1 MFIKNNEDIRID
13 LIKSIYFLIVD
24 KTTYLYNF
32 FMAVNYKA
40 PIKDILFA
48 FDVLNSYEKLNNI
61 DRFKDFNID
70 IAVPAIE
77 ECSKFAEEV
86 LAPINADG
94 DKYGAKYNNGV
105 VNMPPGFI
113 EAYEKFKNAGWASI
127 SLPSEIGGGG
137 MPYLLSGGTLEIL
150 CTANMAFILG
160 PGLSIG
166 AISGINEHAS
176 QEQKDKYLPN
186 LVSGDWTGT
195 MNLSEPQSGSDLNH
209 LITKADPQE
218 DGTYKITG
226 TKIWIGSGEHDL
238 SKNIVHL
245 VLARVPGS
253 PEGTKG
259 ISMFIVPKYIVNDDS
274 SLGDRNNVNC
284 LSIEEKL
291 GIHGSPTCVME
302 YDGAVGYLVGEE
314 NRGLNYMFTT
324 INEARIRVGG
334 HGLACTTGALQGAA
348 QYARDRV
355 QGRPIGMSKEN
366 AKNSTIIDHADVRRM
381 LMTIKAYS
389 DAMRY
394 MMYDN
399 QMMLDF
405 SYFGNE
411 DQKNYGEARCGLLTP
426 ISKSW
431 ISDLSV
437 ELTSMAI
444 QIYGGMGYVEETGV
458 AQYLRDARIAPIY
471 AGTNGI
477 QALDLTLK
485 KIHTDEGKVVNN
497 LFDEMI
503 SVSNELNKSDILS
516 KLTESYQFHIKNL
529 MESTEKVRKLMIN
542 GNQKSIS
549 GFASPYTKMFGQ
561 VLGGYYMAKAA
572 IHAEKKYK
580 ETEDEYF
587 KDKITLSKFY
597 IEQLLPLS
605 ENNMPPIASDVNDL
619 FLINSESF

>member
-1 MFIKNNEDIRID
+1 
-13 LIKSIYFLIVD
+13 
-24 KTTYLYNF
+24 
-32 FMAVNYKA
+32 MAVNYKA
-40 PIKDILFA
+40 PVKDILFA

-61 DRFKDFNID
+61 VRFKDFNLD

-94 DKYGAKYNNGV
+94 DKHGAKFNKGV

-113 EAYEKFKNAGWASI
+113 EAYEKFKSAGWASI
-127 SLPSEIGGGG
+127 SLPLEIGGGG
-137 MPYLLSGGTLEIL
+137 MPYLLSAGTLEIL
-150 CTANMAFILG
+150 CTANMAFVLG

-166 AISGINEHAS
+166 AISGINQHAS
-176 QEQKDKYLPN
+176 QEQKDLYLPN
-186 LVSGDWTGT
+186 LVSGEWTGT

-209 LITKADPQE
+209 LTTKAEPQE

-238 SKNIVHL
+238 SENIVHL
-245 VLARVPGS
+245 VLARVPDS

-259 ISMFIVPKYIVNDDS
+259 ISMFIVPKYKVNDDS
-274 SLGDRNNVNC
+274 SLGERNNVNC
-284 LSIEEKL
+284 ISIEEKL

-302 YDGAVGYLVGEE
+302 YNGAIGYLVGEK
-314 NRGLNYMFTT
+314 NRGLSYMFTT

-355 QGRPIGMSKEN
+355 QGRPVGMSKED

-405 SYFGNE
+405 LYFGND
-411 DQKNYGEARCGLLTP
+411 DQREYGEARGGLLTP

-458 AQYLRDARIAPIY
+458 AQYYRDARIAPIY

-477 QALDLTLK
+477 QALDLALR
-485 KIHTDEGKVVNN
+485 KIHVDDGKAVNN
-497 LFDEMI
+497 LFDEMLL
-503 SVSNELNKSDILS
+503 VSSELKNSERLS
-516 KLTESYQFHIKNL
+516 KLYESYEFHIKNL
-529 MESTEKVRKLMIN
+529 MESTEKVRKLLIN
-542 GNQKSIS
+542 DNQKSIS

-572 IHAEKKYK
+572 VLADKKYK
-580 ETEDEYF
+580 ETDEEFY

-605 ENNMPPIASDVNDL
+605 ATNMPPIDCDVDDL
-619 FLINSESF
+619 FSIKNEDF

>member
-1 MFIKNNEDIRID
+1 
-13 LIKSIYFLIVD
+13 
-24 KTTYLYNF
+24 
-32 FMAVNYKA
+32 MAVNYKA
-40 PIKDILFA
+40 PVKDILFA

-86 LAPINADG
+86 LAPINAVG
-94 DKYGAKYNNGV
+94 DKHGAKYNNGV

-137 MPYLLSGGTLEIL
+137 MPYLLSGGALEIL

-195 MNLSEPQSGSDLNH
+195 MNLSEPQSGSDLNY
-209 LITKADPQE
+209 LTTKAEPQE

-238 SKNIVHL
+238 SDNIIHL

-274 SLGDRNNVNC
+274 SLGERNNVNC
-284 LSIEEKL
+284 ISIEEKL

-302 YDGAVGYLVGEE
+302 YDGAIGYLVGEE

-355 QGRPIGMSKEN
+355 QGRPVGMSKEE
-366 AKNSTIIDHADVRRM
+366 AKSSTIIDHADVRRM
-381 LMTIKAYS
+381 LMTIKAYV

-394 MMYDN
+394 LMYDN
-399 QMMLDF
+399 QLMLDVE
-405 SYFGNE
+405 YFGE
-411 DQKNYGEARCGLLTP
+411 DEEMKAFGEERCGILTP
-426 ISKSW
+426 ITKAW
-431 ISDLSV
+431 ISDLGV
-437 ELTSMAI
+437 ELSNVAI
-444 QIYGGMGYVEETGV
+444 QVYGGMGYVEETGV

-471 AGTNGI
+471 EGTNGI
-477 QALDLTLK
+477 QALDLMFRKLPLDNGQAMQRLL
-485 KIHTDEGKVVNN
+485 TDVNEVI
-497 LFDEMI
+497 DEMKQDDEEL
-503 SVSNELNKSDILS
+503 VSMAEKLEKEVNTLSEITLWLGSKMLEGELVD
-516 KLTESYQFHIKNL
+516 
-529 MESTEKVRKLMIN
+529 
-542 GNQKSIS
+542 
-549 GFASPYTKMFGQ
+549 ASAGATPYLKMFGQ
-561 VLGGYYMAKAA
+561 VLGGYYMGKAA
-572 IHAEKKYK
+572 ILANKKFK
-580 ETEDEYF
+580 ETGDEFY

-597 IEQLLPLS
+597 IEQLLPLAS
-605 ENNMPPIASDVNDL
+605 GYASSITAGKEDLYAMKAEN
-619 FLINSESF
+619 F

>member
-1 MFIKNNEDIRID
+1 
-13 LIKSIYFLIVD
+13 
-24 KTTYLYNF
+24 
-32 FMAVNYKA
+32 MAVNYKA
-40 PIKDILFA
+40 PVKDILFA

-61 DRFKDFNID
+61 VRFKDFNLD

-94 DKYGAKYNNGV
+94 DKHGAKFNKGV

-113 EAYEKFKNAGWASI
+113 EAYEKFKSAGWASI
-127 SLPSEIGGGG
+127 SLPLEIGGGG
-137 MPYLLSGGTLEIL
+137 MPYLLSAGTLEIL
-150 CTANMAFILG
+150 CTANMAFVLG

-166 AISGINEHAS
+166 AISGINQHAS
-176 QEQKDKYLPN
+176 QEQKDLYLPN
-186 LVSGDWTGT
+186 LVSGEWTGT

-209 LITKADPQE
+209 LTTKAEPQE

-238 SKNIVHL
+238 SENIVHL
-245 VLARVPGS
+245 VLARVPDS

-274 SLGDRNNVNC
+274 SLGERNNVNC
-284 LSIEEKL
+284 ISIEEKL

-302 YDGAVGYLVGEE
+302 YNGAIGYLVGEK
-314 NRGLNYMFTT
+314 NRGLSYMFTT

-355 QGRPIGMSKEN
+355 QGRPVGMSKED

-405 SYFGNE
+405 LYFGND
-411 DQKNYGEARCGLLTP
+411 DQREYGEARGGLLTP

-431 ISDLSV
+431 ISDLCV

-458 AQYLRDARIAPIY
+458 AQYYRDARIAPIY

-477 QALDLTLK
+477 QALDLALR
-485 KIHTDEGKVVNN
+485 KIHVDDGKAVNN
-497 LFDEMI
+497 LFDEMLL
-503 SVSNELNKSDILS
+503 VSSELKNSERLS
-516 KLTESYQFHIKNL
+516 KLYESYEFHIINL
-529 MESTEKVRKLMIN
+529 MESTEKVRKLLIN
-542 GNQKSIS
+542 DNQKSIS

-572 IHAEKKYK
+572 VLADKKYK
-580 ETEDEYF
+580 ETDEEFY

-605 ENNMPPIASDVNDL
+605 ATNMPPIDCDVDDL
-619 FLINSESF
+619 FSIKNEDF

>member
-1 MFIKNNEDIRID
+1 
-13 LIKSIYFLIVD
+13 
-24 KTTYLYNF
+24 
-32 FMAVNYKA
+32 MAVNYKA
-40 PIKDILFA
+40 PVKDILFA

-61 DRFKDFNID
+61 VRFKDFNLD

-94 DKYGAKYNNGV
+94 DKHGAKFNKGV

-113 EAYEKFKNAGWASI
+113 EAYEKFKSAGWASI
-127 SLPSEIGGGG
+127 SLPLEIGGGG
-137 MPYLLSGGTLEIL
+137 MPYLLSAGTLEIL
-150 CTANMAFILG
+150 CTANMAFVLG

-166 AISGINEHAS
+166 AISGINQHAS
-176 QEQKDKYLPN
+176 QEQKDLYLPN
-186 LVSGDWTGT
+186 LVSGEWTGT

-209 LITKADPQE
+209 LTTKAEPQE

-238 SKNIVHL
+238 SENIVHL
-245 VLARVPGS
+245 VLARVPDS

-274 SLGDRNNVNC
+274 SLGERNNVNC
-284 LSIEEKL
+284 ISIEEKL

-302 YDGAVGYLVGEE
+302 YNGAIGYLVGEK
-314 NRGLNYMFTT
+314 NRGLSYMFTT

-355 QGRPIGMSKEN
+355 QGRPVGMSKED

-405 SYFGNE
+405 LYFGND
-411 DQKNYGEARCGLLTP
+411 DQREYGEARGGLLTP

-458 AQYLRDARIAPIY
+458 AQYYRDARIAPIY

-477 QALDLTLK
+477 QALDLALR
-485 KIHTDEGKVVNN
+485 KIHVDDGKAVNN
-497 LFDEMI
+497 LFDEMLL
-503 SVSNELNKSDILS
+503 VSSELKNSERLS
-516 KLTESYQFHIKNL
+516 KLYESYEFHIKNL
-529 MESTEKVRKLMIN
+529 MESTEKVRKLLIN
-542 GNQKSIS
+542 DNQKSIS

-572 IHAEKKYK
+572 VLADKKYK
-580 ETEDEYF
+580 ETDEEFY

-605 ENNMPPIASDVNDL
+605 ATHMPPIDCDVDDL
-619 FLINSESF
+619 FSIKNEDF

>member
-1 MFIKNNEDIRID
+1 
-13 LIKSIYFLIVD
+13 
-24 KTTYLYNF
+24 
-32 FMAVNYKA
+32 MAVNFKA
-40 PIKDILFA
+40 PVKDILFA

-284 LSIEEKL
+284 ISIEEKL

-334 HGLACTTGALQGAA
+334 HGLACTIGALQGAA

-605 ENNMPPIASDVNDL
+605 ENNMPPIDSDVDDL